1 MNRQNNVWRAN
12 VPRPCARSEQT
23 RATPF
28 KHFLRSLILILGVLL
43 VSNLVVSCDSQQ
55 PKYEVYPTLS
65 MEDRLKEGNNQ
76 FKWWMTRFNS
86 ELAMMTANEWKPSI
100 DLLNTTFSQAAEEYG
115 IPSNGP
121 KSALLKSVKEAFY
134 DKFKLEENDPNHNG
148 VRNAVNGMLRFI
160 DYEHPNLLVKA
171 SHLKPA
177 PAIDHY
183 RLPSMVSNDY
193 PVGVALTKWT
203 MPPTAESKRGGT
215 DIIIIADAVVTPSEP
230 SLIFAPD
237 RKSLVS
243 LQGAAKDDTKD
254 KDGKAQAEPTKVEPN
269 LIEDFKSKQPVALS
283 LSTVLNSPSVF
294 DRIEYVSTYLYLQ
307 AFPFPPNGDVVLEK
321 EFWRR
326 FFSLN
331 ATRDPNVQKDAAWND
346 MRRAIED
353 MRVRITDIKTT
364 VTLCD
369 VSFGSLTRKTSD
381 KFNAGVTAT
390 AAVPP
395 ALTGI
400 TPTLGYASGVDTEAT
415 MKLQQ
420 QLDQRST
427 YVDPAGHF
435 LRITQRGMQSVNLAG
450 RFVEN
455 ITLSIPPAQDS
466 VPVLVPVQENT
477 TKAVKYQIRWLSQPL
492 YSRVDALILSVV
504 VARQPTALAKS
515 TKDSFRLDDPKDA
528 AFIVGVT
535 RPYRITLWQ
544 HEREMWDVMTRDI
557 FGNDTV
563 VPKNQKMFFTTF
575 EEEHPIPLTLFGF
588 TPEQQHELLRQI
600 RNLATNHLDQPVS
613 LPLEAGNTNS
623 LIKIGLPDDRNHPT
637 KLVGFKQK
645 IF

>member
-12 VPRPCARSEQT
+12 TTRPCARSEQT
-23 RATPF
+23 KATPF
-28 KHFLRSLILILGVLL
+28 KHFLRSLIWILGVLL

-65 MEDRLKEGNNQ
+65 MEDRLKGENSQ
-76 FKWWMTRFNS
+76 YEWWNTRFNS

-100 DLLNTTFSQAAEEYG
+100 GLLNMTFSQAAEEYG
-115 IPSNGP
+115 IPLNEP
-121 KSALLKSVKEAFY
+121 KPALFVEKAFY
-134 DKFKLEENDPNHNG
+134 DKFKLEENDRNRNG
-148 VRNAVNGMLRFI
+148 VRNGVNGMLRFI
-160 DYEHPNLLVKA
+160 DYEHPNLLVEA
-171 SHLKPA
+171 SRLKPA

-183 RLPSMVSNDY
+183 GLPSMVSNDY

-203 MPPTAESKRGGT
+203 VPPTAESKRGGT
-215 DIIIIADAVVTPSEP
+215 DIVIIADAVVTPSEP
-230 SLIFAPD
+230 SLIFGRD

-243 LQGAAKDDTKD
+243 VHGAARNDTKD
-254 KDGKAQAEPTKVEPN
+254 KDGKAQAEPTKAEPN
-269 LIEDFKSKQPVALS
+269 LIEDFKSEQPVALS

-326 FFSLN
+326 FFALN
-331 ATRDPNVQKDAAWND
+331 GHRDPNVQKDAAWND

-400 TPTLGYASGVDTEAT
+400 TPTLGYVSGVDTEAT

-427 YVDPAGHF
+427 YIDPAGHF

-455 ITLSIPPAQDS
+455 ITLSIPPAQDQ

-492 YSRVDALILSVV
+492 YSRVDALTLSVV

-544 HEREMWDVMTRDI
+544 HEREMWGVMTRDI

-563 VPKNQKMFFTTF
+563 VSKNQKVFFTAF
-575 EEEHPIPLTLFGF
+575 DEEHPIPLTLFGF

-613 LPLEAGNTNS
+613 LPLEAGNIGS
-623 LIKIGLPDDRNHPT
+623 LIKIGLPDDRDHPT
-637 KLVGFKQK
+637 KLVGFRQK